1 MSIQSCVFFLK
12 EKRLNSIFS
21 KYAHRQMAALVEVCT
36 IHTASLKRI
45 PEILLTASSRRRIN
59 GLSGI
64 SPKKKIPLSGKI
76 LDLALHVRAMVVSCE
91 CPAAGFL
98 HVDNPAIS
106 DDRT

>member
-12 EKRLNSIFS
+12 EKRLNSIFFEIRPQTDGS
-21 KYAHRQMAALVEVCT
+21 SRRGVHDSYS
-36 IHTASLKRI
+36 ISKRI

-91 CPAAGFL
+91 RPAAGFL

>member
-1 MSIQSCVFFLK
+1 MSIQSCVFFSQG
-12 EKRLNSIFS
+12 EAIEFHFFEIRPQTDGSSRRGVHDSYSIS
-21 KYAHRQMAALVEVCT
+21 
-36 IHTASLKRI
+36 KRI
-45 PEILLTASSRRRIN
+45 PEILLAASSRRRIN

-64 SPKKKIPLSGKI
+64 SPKKKVPLSGKI